1 MGHRGFAILTLLFLF
16 LACLSWKAENK
27 EVTASAVTPVAT
39 AKKTAVSTQN
49 SDSSQYANID
59 QTIRVVSQKYKNT
72 DVNKDGLY
80 NCIDAAVLFY
90 QYYPERTKVSIIINV
105 NPNTG
110 MNHLFNA
117 VLINGSW
124 IGIEPQ
130 AYATGYS
137 TYWMKDVWGKKYDNT
152 YNRVALDTYS
162 RYAK

>member
-1 MGHRGFAILTLLFLF
+1 MSHKGFAALTVLFFILAWF
-16 LACLSWKAENK
+16 SWKNEKLQDEPLTTYVSNTQ
-27 EVTASAVTPVAT
+27 TAAAT
-39 AKKTAVSTQN
+39 TEQN
-49 SDSSQYANID
+49 SNVSQYANID
-59 QTIRVVSQKYKNT
+59 AALHIVAQKCKST

-90 QYYPERTKVSIIINV
+90 QYYPDRSKVTIITNV

-124 IGIEPQ
+124 ITIEPQ

-137 TYWMKDVWGKKYDNT
+137 SYWMKDVWGNKYDNT
-152 YNRVALDTYS
+152 YNHVALDSFS
-162 RYAK
+162 RYVK